1 MLDNAGCFFF
11 IIILFLFYFYFYFFG
26 GSQTDKIYCRGK
38 KQELVLTI
46 SFLNIPPHL
55 DLCQRLIAYPK
66 ATIPPYPLPKW
77 GGNIMSQMKENQ
89 EFVRA
94 EAAR

>member
-1 MLDNAGCFFF
+1 MLDAL
-11 IIILFLFYFYFYFFG
+11 LFLFIYFYFNFFWWG
-26 GSQTDKIYCRGK
+26 HKLTKSIARGK

-46 SFLNIPPHL
+46 SLLLNIPPHL

-66 ATIPPYPLPKW
+66 ATIPPYPLAKW
-77 GGNIMSQMKENQ
+77 GGDIMSQMKENQ